1 MDLVDEISKD
11 NTALSRLV
19 QQSSTLEPTRSS
31 RKRLSTHN
39 VRANASSMFTG
50 LQKAIHSSC
59 KSAHTASLYV
69 KAMDKKTR
77 VQEPTEEYTGGETF
91 RVVLHHTTTAG
102 EIIPWLCKETEI
114 RLRLNTV
121 AVEDT
126 IKAPISPRKAAKS
139 KVRFVDETLLPTDIS
154 SVKMLS
160 SPQITAMTPEIR
172 DLCGSIVSLQARDC
186 GICLGYL
193 ADAQKLLQFGVF
205 RPEAPIVDTDSF
217 SMLSLGD
224 ILRNRA
230 NVDGRRLSVANRRRL
245 AASLA
250 LGLIYLH
257 DTPWLSKQWGHNEIT
272 FFCNSGRILAEHPFV
287 STSLGTQSASADPIT
302 YFTKSPAIANE
313 SMFALGILLIELCLH
328 QSLEEML
335 LPADLNPDGTK
346 HAASEFLAALRLLNI
361 IDEEASSRY
370 GNAIRHC
377 IQYPMNQG
385 IASLDDDAFKQALYD
400 NVVAALEEEASQY
413 SRP

>member
-1 MDLVDEISKD
+1 V
-11 NTALSRLV
+11 
-19 QQSSTLEPTRSS
+19 
-31 RKRLSTHN
+31 
-39 VRANASSMFTG
+39 
-50 LQKAIHSSC
+50 
-59 KSAHTASLYV
+59 
-69 KAMDKKTR
+69 
-77 VQEPTEEYTGGETF
+77 
-91 RVVLHHTTTAG
+91 
-102 EIIPWLCKETEI
+102 
-114 RLRLNTV
+114 
-121 AVEDT
+121 
-126 IKAPISPRKAAKS
+126 
-139 KVRFVDETLLPTDIS
+139 
-154 SVKMLS
+154 
-160 SPQITAMTPEIR
+160 
-172 DLCGSIVSLQARDC
+172 
-186 GICLGYL
+186 
-193 ADAQKLLQFGVF
+193 
-205 RPEAPIVDTDSF
+205 
-217 SMLSLGD
+217 
-224 ILRNRA
+224 
-230 NVDGRRLSVANRRRL
+230 
-245 AASLA
+245 
-250 LGLIYLH
+250 H